1 MHWAASSDDVEVL
14 DALLD
19 AGADIEAPGAIL
31 GGVAQHACAVAQHAP
46 SGEGLRTVGPKRPK
60 AGSGAGADVGRPR
73 RRRVCR
79 RAAPRLS
86 VRSGHARRPADAA
99 HRARRRGRGRR
110 PCADSGRT

>member
-46 SGEGLRTVGPKRPK
+46 SGEGLRTVGPKRRRRALVP
-60 AGSGAGADVGRPR
+60 ALMSGARADDDE
-73 RRRVCR
+73 C
-79 RAAPRLS
+79 AA
-86 VRSGHARRPADAA
+86 
-99 HRARRRGRGRR
+99 GRR
-110 PCADSGRT
+110 PGLAYAQVMSAARATPPIVLV